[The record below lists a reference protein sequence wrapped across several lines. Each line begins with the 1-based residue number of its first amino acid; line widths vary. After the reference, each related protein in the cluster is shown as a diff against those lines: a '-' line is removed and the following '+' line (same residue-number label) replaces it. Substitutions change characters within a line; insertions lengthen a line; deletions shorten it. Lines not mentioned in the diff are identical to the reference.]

1 MFLFLVRLARASQLR
16 LSLQMVFIAQ
26 MAEKAKDF
34 GYEGVVAQ
42 RYRTRRSSGIEIL
55 LDAMRR
61 GLKQLVVPSKQ
72 LDAHVLLTQMLVEA
86 LVFEGRVASSNA
98 VKHIECIEYVE
109 CRRSLQIQSSSL
121 DATYVDNVLLVN
133 QALL

>member
-42 RYRTRRSSGIEIL
+42 RYRAGRSSGIEIL

-86 LVFEGRVASSNA
+86 LVLERRVASSNI
-98 VKHIECIEYVE
+98 VKQ
-109 CRRSLQIQSSSL
+109 RRMHRIR
-121 DATYVDNVLLVN
+121 
-133 QALL
+133 